1 MSIWI
6 IDRDCFRTNNDGS
19 FDIDTATVL
28 IPTTTVATTANG
40 PTTTPKATT
49 AKGPTVYVHSLSMSY
64 RYIVIQLQ
72 VHSLLL
78 SNGEGFAIASA
89 PFWLVLRLIM
99 LMLILMLV
107 LLPTTPVTTVST
119 GPTVYVHSLTMS
131 RLENFAIAF
140 ATSFCQPS
148 NMHWMILLEIIMIML
163 RLPWCSCV
171 MILMLKLLLLLR
183 RLLFFTTFDD
193 AIALILL
200 LPITPVATIAN
211 GPTVYVPLPS
221 WTLLLLRRLRSS
233 AYNLTIAGTNAITDA
248 DTFRV
253 HHFILFLVIISNS
266 NSK

>member
-6 IDRDCFRTNNDGS
+6 IDTDCIRTNNEGI

-28 IPTTTVATTANG
+28 IP
-40 PTTTPKATT
+40 TTPKATT

-78 SNGEGFAIASA
+78 SNGEGFEIASA

-221 WTLLLLRRLRSS
+221 WTLLLLLLRRLRSS